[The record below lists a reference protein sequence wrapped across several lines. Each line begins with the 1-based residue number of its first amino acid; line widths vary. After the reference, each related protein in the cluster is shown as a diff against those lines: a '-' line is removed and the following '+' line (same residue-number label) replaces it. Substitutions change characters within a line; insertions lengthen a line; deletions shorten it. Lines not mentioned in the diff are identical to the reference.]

1 MFNSIKK
8 ILIIALLLSTT
19 ILGSNPIKISLIE
32 RITQFI
38 QWPSLNEEFIIGVY
52 NNKQLRNDM
61 LEAYDD
67 KSIHDL
73 PIEVLNI
80 KNYKDEKLNKINLL
94 YFTEESTKDID
105 KILKRIKNKPILII
119 TESANDVYQGM
130 HLGFYYK
137 NKRIKFVINQ
147 QALENAQ
154 LKASYK
160 ILKLAKIVKV
170 EK

>member
-1 MFNSIKK
+1 MI
-8 ILIIALLLSTT
+8 
-19 ILGSNPIKISLIE
+19 
-32 RITQFI
+32 
-38 QWPSLNEEFIIGVY
+38 
-52 NNKQLRNDM
+52 
-61 LEAYDD
+61 EAYEG

-73 PIEVLNI
+73 PIEVVNI
-80 KNYKDEKLNKINLL
+80 RNYKDIKNQKINLL
-94 YFTEESTKDID
+94 YFTEDSTKEID
-105 KILKRIKNKPILII
+105 KIINKIKKDPVLII